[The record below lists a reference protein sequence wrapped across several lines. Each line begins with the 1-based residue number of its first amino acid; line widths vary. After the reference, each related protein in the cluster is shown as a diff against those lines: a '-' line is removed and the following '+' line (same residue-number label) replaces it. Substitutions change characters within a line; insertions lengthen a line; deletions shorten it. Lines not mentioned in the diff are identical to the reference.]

1 MQTRSFCLLVA
12 ICQEWMAG
20 ATFRATPSLCAS
32 PTVVRF
38 WSKWGSSH
46 VHLCTLASC
55 PAICHMFNL
64 LRDCTYTH
72 IAFDLHQDNTCLLLF
87 KNGTA
92 FRITVTSTEETKLCL
107 HHLWFW
113 PNICCLIYLL
123 FHIFF
128 IMSLSHFW
136 SAFLISDKWSF
147 GPSHHQQ
154 ARPLPLIKL

>member
-1 MQTRSFCLLVA
+1 MCESCSRPLLEQMGQFA
-12 ICQEWMAG
+12 RPPLYTCI
-20 ATFRATPSLCAS
+20 
-32 PTVVRF
+32 
-38 WSKWGSSH
+38 
-46 VHLCTLASC
+46 
-55 PAICHMFNL
+55 L
-64 LRDCTYTH
+64 LRHMSYVQSLMSSLLKGPVKKGTALMDSFLQSSPLH
-72 IAFDLHQDNTCLLLF
+72 IHTFDLHQDNTCLLLF
-87 KNGTA
+87 KNGAA

-107 HHLWFW
+107 HHLCFW